1 MPRQNGKE
9 QKRTRNRKRKKKA
22 MEGNDGYSE
31 EDRNDVTDKD
41 TPPEDK
47 LKSTCKEKSTKYAYM
62 YTNKRIH

>member
-1 MPRQNGKE
+1 
-9 QKRTRNRKRKKKA
+9 